1 MPYLID
7 GHNLIPKMG
16 LKLADLDDEM
26 QLIELLQ
33 AICRLQQS
41 RVEIYFDGANPG
53 QSSRRDFGRVIAHFV
68 RKGNTADAAIE
79 MRLRKLGRDARTWSV
94 VSSDKRVQSA
104 AREVHAKAL
113 SSDEFARLVAQA
125 NMAQSLQKKADG
137 NLSEADVSEWMD
149 LFNTPNNE

>member
-7 GHNLIPKMG
+7 GHNLIPKLG
-16 LKLADLDDEM
+16 YSLEDPQDEIK
-26 QLIELLQ
+26 LIE
-33 AICRLQQS
+33 RLQVFCHLRKTQ
-41 RVEIYFDGANPG
+41 VEIYFDNGIAGLPAV
-53 QSSRRDFGRVIAHFV
+53 RKFGSVKAHFI
-68 RKGNTADAAIE
+68 RSGNIADAAIE
-79 MRLRKLGRDARTWSV
+79 SRLLKLGGAARNWSV

-125 NMAQSLQKKADG
+125 ITAQSIQKKTDA

-149 LFNTPNNE
+149 LFNVSKNE